1 MRCLAIDDEPLAL
14 ELLEDNILKIPF
26 LEYAGGCRNA
36 LEAIAMLEKQKID
49 LLFLDIQMPGLTGI
63 QFLQGMIQKPLV
75 ILITAYEQYALEGFN
90 LSVMDYLLKPVSFE
104 RFLKAVNKAHEMHQ
118 LKNAEL
124 AASQSVADEKEAAN
138 KYLFVHIDYSLVKI
152 RIDEITHI
160 EGLKDYVKI
169 HLTSQ
174 SKPLIVRLTLKSI
187 EEKLSSEDFIRVHK
201 SYIVSF
207 DKIELIRNQKIK
219 IGNTFIPISD
229 FYSESFFNRIHSG
242 RIE

>member
-63 QFLQGMIQKPLV
+63 QFLQGMVHRPMV
-75 ILITAYEQYALEGFN
+75 IFITAYEQYALEGFN
-90 LSVMDYLLKPVSFE
+90 LSVIDYLLKPVSFE

-118 LKNAEL
+118 LKKAEP
-124 AASQSVADEKEAAN
+124 SPSPTEEKETTN

-169 HLTSQ
+169 HLNNQ

-229 FYSESFFNRIHSG
+229 FYSESFFSRIHPG